1 MGEAISLGAV
11 RRFRAA
17 VSEIKRAHPNAC
29 SPSLDALSAQVENKG
44 PMVKHIEKT
53 CQGCGIPFIAGR
65 RDKVFH
71 SQECKNDWHQRRLAA
86 LKAPSEIEAALDVAL
101 RLTRA
106 RSPEAVEARRAV
118 FALLSAEFAP
128 VVASPTPVVASPTPA
143 NDDTDAGEL
152 AAAPAL
158 DVDAL
163 RERVERVLAGD
174 NAPSQKTIAFA
185 IGTSQSTL
193 CRWLK
198 SDRALTSDSLD
209 ALDRYLTEHE
219 RKVKPR

>member
-1 MGEAISLGAV
+1 MDVASINFGAVNKAFSALGALALKPELAGQSGPENV
-11 RRFRAA
+11 NGWM
-17 VSEIKRAHPNAC
+17 I
-29 SPSLDALSAQVENKG
+29 DA
-44 PMVKHIEKT
+44 MVKNIQKT
-53 CQGCGIPFIAGR
+53 CLGCGIPFIAGR

-71 SQECKNDWHQRRLAA
+71 SLECKNDWHQRRLAA

-106 RSPEAVEARRAV
+106 RAPEAVEARRAV

-128 VVASPTPVVASPTPA
+128 VVASPTPA
-143 NDDTDAGEL
+143 NDHTDAGEL
-152 AAAPAL
+152 AAAPHAAPAL

-163 RERVERVLAGD
+163 RERAERVLAGD

>member
-53 CQGCGIPFIAGR
+53 CLGCGIPFIAGR

-71 SQECKNDWHQRRLAA
+71 SLECKNDWHQRRLAA

-118 FALLSAEFAP
+118 FALLSAEFT
-128 VVASPTPVVASPTPA
+128 PTPIAAPA
-143 NDDTDAGEL
+143 NDHTDAGEL

-158 DVDAL
+158 DAA
-163 RERVERVLAGD
+163 EVLARLQRVREGD
-174 NAPSQKTIAFA
+174 KRLTQKAIAEES
-185 IGTSQSTL
+185 GVDQSSLSRFITGA
-193 CRWLK
+193 
-198 SDRALTSDSLD
+198 RALGSDSLD